1 MREKEKMRQSKKLHD
16 GGLSGAL
23 ALTLC
28 EVGAVGDFGANPNM
42 ICLLSE
48 GDAVLRTDYL
58 RGRAVATDRS
68 HFSSVQERDNGGL
81 DQSDDGGGRILDV
94 F

>member
-1 MREKEKMRQSKKLHD
+1 MMEGFRRP
-16 GGLSGAL
+16 L

-28 EVGAVGDFGANPNM
+28 GVGAVGDFGANPNT
-42 ICLLSE
+42 ICLLSD